1 MLFIGNNNLS
11 WFADTC
17 LMQTPTPTTAS
28 AGKVNNTPGGKGR
41 KKSSV
46 VCRTSQGTELS
57 ASLLRMTRFT
67 AAFEVHPPDTLLRAS
82 EVFEVFQIVSPEQTL
97 YSGSAVIRSLV
108 DFGSIMVCEAELD
121 EGAWQ
126 DAVPAAPVRMLA
138 RDGFHQFLR
147 EWEGFYKILPEFKVA
162 VADLQSFLD
171 GLRRWLESVE
181 TGTRALPAPAR
192 AAAERE
198 TLQELMATATP
209 AISAMFERFEFVA
222 ASVPEELIPAHRAF
236 CRRQLLPLLLC
247 CPFMN
252 RIFTKPLG
260 YAGDYEMMNMIVR
273 NAPEGDS
280 LFAKLLQTY
289 ILSQAPAVAVRNR
302 VDYFV
307 QKFVTETARASAA
320 GCPANLCSIGCGPA
334 REVESFMAREALSN
348 QARFRLLDFN
358 DETLR
363 LTGERLD
370 TAKTKHHRQTRIELV
385 KKPAQFLL
393 KESGKVALGEEKL
406 DVIYC
411 SGLYDYLSDRVIQAL
426 NTRLY
431 ERLRPGGVLIVTNF
445 DPYNP
450 IRHIMEFIF
459 DWFLIHRDGKRL
471 AALAPAQ
478 ARQEHCEVRAEM
490 SGCNIFLETRKPA

>member
-1 MLFIGNNNLS
+1 MR
-11 WFADTC
+11 
-17 LMQTPTPTTAS
+17 TPTSTTA
-28 AGKVNNTPGGKGR
+28 ATPGVNITPADKGR
-41 KKSSV
+41 KKDLRV
-46 VCRTSQGTELS
+46 LCRTTQGMELQ
-57 ASLLRMTRFT
+57 AALLRMTRFT
-67 AAFEVHPPDTLLRAS
+67 AAFEVYPPDTLLQAS

-97 YSGSAVIRSLV
+97 YSGGAVIRSLV
-108 DFGSIMVCEAELD
+108 DFGSTMVCEAELD
-121 EGAWQ
+121 EGSWH
-126 DAVPAAPVRMLA
+126 DAVPAAPVRVLV
-138 RDGFHQFLR
+138 RDGFQRFLR
-147 EWEGFYKILPEFKVA
+147 EWEGFYQILPEFKVV
-162 VADLQSFLD
+162 VADLRSFLD
-171 GLRRWLESVE
+171 ALRLWLKSLEAGLH
-181 TGTRALPAPAR
+181 TLPGPAGV
-192 AAAERE
+192 AAERE
-198 TLQELMATATP
+198 TLQELALTAAP

-236 CRRQLLPLLLC
+236 CRQQLLPLLLC

-302 VDYFV
+302 VDYFA
-307 QKFVTETARASAA
+307 QKFVTETARVAAA
-320 GCPANLCSIGCGPA
+320 GHRANLCSIGCGPA
-334 REVESFMAREALSN
+334 REVEQFMARQPVSS
-348 QARFRLLDFN
+348 QAGFRLLDFN

-363 LTGERLD
+363 HTRARLE
-370 TAKTKHHRQTRIELV
+370 TARLEHQRQTRIELV
-385 KKPAQFLL
+385 RKPAQFLL
-393 KESGKVALGEEKL
+393 KENGQLALGEARF

-431 ERLRPGGVLIVTNF
+431 DRLRPGGVLIVTNF

-459 DWFLIHRDGKRL
+459 DWFLIHRDGKQL
-471 AALAPAQ
+471 AALAPEQ
-478 ARQEHCEVRAEM
+478 AAREHSEVRAEM